1 MRKYLLRCFVLGLL
15 AFSSRNA
22 TAQQPAEQINAYVF
36 GVRAEQAEAA
46 GKLNEARD
54 FYEESLRL
62 YQETARLHPEWTP
75 SVVQYRMTA
84 TANQLERIKGML
96 EAERKKKLA
105 EEAAEIQ
112 AQLDQAVADARVVWL
127 EEKNALD
134 QRIAGLT
141 AERAALQES
150 GRATQTELTNTRELI
165 AELERTIQ
173 TREKRIKRLEEGR
186 DDAKVQTEALRA
198 DMATKDGLIAQL
210 QEQVANVP
218 PPLVTPEELEL
229 LRRELADRTAEVAGL
244 QANMTAMTEQMNGV
258 SADLARLQ
266 AEKQEMLTAHETDVR
281 ARQQAADDL
290 LQQIAANEQTIA
302 DLRNQL
308 TSQPPPLISADEL
321 DALRADFAA
330 RTSEHAAM
338 QETIAKLEAQVAGSA
353 DEQAGAMEK
362 VKASHEKEIARTEK
376 KLAKLES
383 SSAEAKETIKEL
395 ERAVSEQTAERERLE
410 KQLAEVPAQV
420 ITPEGLDELMAE
432 RDART
437 LEVEAMA
444 DQIATLKAAAEAA
457 DLRLLALQQ
466 EVEQLTRA
474 LAEASAAA
482 PAPLIAEADLEALR
496 NEHAARADEITA
508 QRTRIEAL
516 EKSAADQL
524 ARQQALEAELATAS
538 QALTAARQ
546 DLARFSGS
554 ASMAAAYEKS
564 EVENIVFRNTIQ
576 ALSNQLAAVSAQ
588 ATASAELLAREQKSW
603 NSERAQLTDRM
614 NALMETVDLN
624 QAEISRVKELRTT
637 IKNLEKEN
645 RRMAKKLGDDDV
657 AAPDGK

>member
-1 MRKYLLRCFVLGLL
+1 MRNSLRLFFVLGLL
-15 AFSSRNA
+15 TLSSRHA
-22 TAQQPAEQINAYVF
+22 MAQQPSEQVNAYVF

-46 GKLNEARD
+46 GNLNEALG

-62 YQETARLHPEWTP
+62 YQETARLHPDWTP

-84 TANQLERIKGML
+84 TANQLERIKGLL

-105 EEAAEIQ
+105 EEAAAIQ

-141 AERAALQES
+141 AERAALQEA

-173 TREKRIKRLEEGR
+173 TREKRIKRLEDGR
-186 DDAKVQTEALRA
+186 DDAKVQTEVLRA
-198 DMATKDGLIAQL
+198 DMAAKDGLIAQL

-218 PPLVTPEELEL
+218 PPLITPEELES
-229 LRRELADRTAEVAGL
+229 LRRELADRTAEAAGL
-244 QANMTAMTEQMNGV
+244 QANASAMTEQMNGL

-266 AEKQEMLTAHETDVR
+266 AEKQDMLTAHETDVR
-281 ARQQAADDL
+281 ARQQATDDL

-308 TSQPPPLISADEL
+308 TSQPPPLITADEL
-321 DALRADFAA
+321 DALRADLAT
-330 RTSEHAAM
+330 RTAEHSAM
-338 QETIAKLEAQVAGSA
+338 QETMAKLEAQVAASA
-353 DEQAGAMEK
+353 DEQAGAIEK
-362 VKASHEKEIARTEK
+362 VKAGHEKEIARAEK
-376 KLAKLES
+376 KLAKLEA

-395 ERAVSEQTAERERLE
+395 ERAVSEQTAERKRLE

-420 ITPEGLDELMAE
+420 ITPEGLDELIAE

-444 DQIATLKAAAEAA
+444 DQIATLKTAAEAA
-457 DLRLLALQQ
+457 DLRLVALQQ

-474 LAEASAAA
+474 LAEASAGA
-482 PAPLIAEADLEALR
+482 PVPLIAEAELEALR
-496 NEHAARADEITA
+496 NEHAA
-508 QRTRIEAL
+508 QRTRIESL
-516 EKSAADQL
+516 QNDAADQL
-524 ARQQALEAELATAS
+524 VRRQTLEGELTAAS
-538 QALTAARQ
+538 QALAAARQ

-564 EVENIVFRNTIQ
+564 EVENIVFRNTIE
-576 ALSNQLAAVSAQ
+576 ALSNQLAAISAQ
-588 ATASAELLAREQKSW
+588 ASASTELLTREQKSW
-603 NSERAQLTDRM
+603 NSERAQLIERM

-624 QAEISRVKELRTT
+624 QAEISRVKELRST
-637 IKNLEKEN
+637 IKSLEKEN

-657 AAPDGK
+657 AAPDDK

>member
-1 MRKYLLRCFVLGLL
+1 MRNSLRLFFVLGLL
-15 AFSSRNA
+15 TLSSRHA
-22 TAQQPAEQINAYVF
+22 MAQQPSEQVNAYVF

-46 GKLNEARD
+46 GNLYEALG

-62 YQETARLHPEWTP
+62 YQETARLHPDWTP

-84 TANQLERIKGML
+84 TANQLERIKGLL

-105 EEAAEIQ
+105 EEAAAIQ

-141 AERAALQES
+141 AERAALQEA

-173 TREKRIKRLEEGR
+173 TREKRIKRLEDGR
-186 DDAKVQTEALRA
+186 DDAKVQTEVLRA
-198 DMATKDGLIAQL
+198 DMAAKDGLIAQL

-218 PPLVTPEELEL
+218 PPLITPEELES
-229 LRRELADRTAEVAGL
+229 LRRELADRTAEAAGL
-244 QANMTAMTEQMNGV
+244 QANGSAMTEQMNGL

-266 AEKQEMLTAHETDVR
+266 AEKQDMLTAHETDVR
-281 ARQQAADDL
+281 ARQQVVDDL
-290 LQQIAANEQTIA
+290 QQHLSANEQTIA

-308 TSQPPPLISADEL
+308 TSQPPPLITADEL
-321 DALRADFAA
+321 DALRADLAT
-330 RTSEHAAM
+330 RTAEHSAM
-338 QETIAKLEAQVAGSA
+338 QETLAKLEAQVAASA
-353 DEQAGAMEK
+353 DEQAGAIEK
-362 VKASHEKEIARTEK
+362 VKASHEKEIARAEK
-376 KLAKLES
+376 KLAKLEA

-395 ERAVSEQTAERERLE
+395 ERAVSEQTAERKRLE

-420 ITPEGLDELMAE
+420 ITPEGLDELIAE

-444 DQIATLKAAAEAA
+444 DQIATLKTAAEAA
-457 DLRLLALQQ
+457 DLRLVALQQ

-474 LAEASAAA
+474 LAEASAGA
-482 PAPLIAEADLEALR
+482 PVPLIAEAELEALR
-496 NEHAARADEITA
+496 NEHAA
-508 QRTRIEAL
+508 QRTRIESL
-516 EKSAADQL
+516 QNDAADQL
-524 ARQQALEAELATAS
+524 VRRQTLEGELTAAS
-538 QALTAARQ
+538 QALAAARQ

-564 EVENIVFRNTIQ
+564 EVENIVFRNTIE
-576 ALSNQLAAVSAQ
+576 ALSNQLAAISAQ
-588 ATASAELLAREQKSW
+588 ASASTELLTREQKSW
-603 NSERAQLTDRM
+603 NSERAQLIERM

-624 QAEISRVKELRTT
+624 QAEISRVKELRST
-637 IKNLEKEN
+637 IKSLEKEN

-657 AAPDGK
+657 AAPDDK

>member
-1 MRKYLLRCFVLGLL
+1 MRNSLRLFFVLGLL
-15 AFSSRNA
+15 TLSSRHA
-22 TAQQPAEQINAYVF
+22 MAQQPSEQVNAYVF

-46 GKLNEARD
+46 GNLNEALG

-62 YQETARLHPEWTP
+62 YQETARLHPDWTP

-84 TANQLERIKGML
+84 TANQLERIKGLL

-105 EEAAEIQ
+105 EEAAAIQ

-141 AERAALQES
+141 AERAALQEA

-173 TREKRIKRLEEGR
+173 TREKRIKRLEDGR
-186 DDAKVQTEALRA
+186 DDAKVQTEVLRA
-198 DMATKDGLIAQL
+198 DMAAKDGLIAQL

-218 PPLVTPEELEL
+218 PPLITPEELES
-229 LRRELADRTAEVAGL
+229 LRRELADRTAEAAGL
-244 QANMTAMTEQMNGV
+244 QANASAMTEQMNGL

-266 AEKQEMLTAHETDVR
+266 AEKQDMLTAHETDVR
-281 ARQQAADDL
+281 ARQQATDDL

-308 TSQPPPLISADEL
+308 TSQPPPLITADEL
-321 DALRADFAA
+321 DALRADLAT
-330 RTSEHAAM
+330 RTAEHSAM
-338 QETIAKLEAQVAGSA
+338 QETLAKLEAQVAASA
-353 DEQAGAMEK
+353 DEQAGAIEK
-362 VKASHEKEIARTEK
+362 VKAGHEKEIARAEK
-376 KLAKLES
+376 KLAKLEA

-395 ERAVSEQTAERERLE
+395 ERAVSEQTAERKRLE

-420 ITPEGLDELMAE
+420 ITPEGLDELIAE

-444 DQIATLKAAAEAA
+444 DQIATLKTAAEAA
-457 DLRLLALQQ
+457 DLRLVALQQ

-474 LAEASAAA
+474 LAEASTGT
-482 PAPLIAEADLEALR
+482 PAPLIAEAELETLR
-496 NEHAARADEITA
+496 NEHAA
-508 QRTRIEAL
+508 QRTRIESL
-516 EKSAADQL
+516 QNDAADQL
-524 ARQQALEAELATAS
+524 VRRQTLEGELTAAS
-538 QALTAARQ
+538 QALAAARQ

-564 EVENIVFRNTIQ
+564 EVENIVFRNTIE
-576 ALSNQLAAVSAQ
+576 ALSNQLAAISAQ
-588 ATASAELLAREQKSW
+588 ASASTELLTREQKSW
-603 NSERAQLTDRM
+603 NSERAQLIERM

-624 QAEISRVKELRTT
+624 QAEISRVKELRST
-637 IKNLEKEN
+637 IKSLEKEN

-657 AAPDGK
+657 AAPDDK

>member
-1 MRKYLLRCFVLGLL
+1 MRNSLRLFFVLGLL
-15 AFSSRNA
+15 TLSSRHA
-22 TAQQPAEQINAYVF
+22 MAQQPSEQVNAYVF

-46 GKLNEARD
+46 GNLNEALG

-62 YQETARLHPEWTP
+62 YQETARLHPDWTP

-84 TANQLERIKGML
+84 TANQLERIKGLL

-105 EEAAEIQ
+105 EEAAAIQ

-141 AERAALQES
+141 AERAALQED

-165 AELERTIQ
+165 AELERTIE
-173 TREKRIKRLEEGR
+173 TREKRIKRLEDGR
-186 DDAKVQTEALRA
+186 DDAKVQTEVLRA
-198 DMATKDGLIAQL
+198 DMAAKDGLIAQL

-218 PPLVTPEELEL
+218 PPLITPEELES
-229 LRRELADRTAEVAGL
+229 LRRELADRTAEASGL
-244 QANMTAMTEQMNGV
+244 QANGSAMTEQMNGL

-266 AEKQEMLTAHETDVR
+266 AEKQDMLTVHETDVR
-281 ARQQAADDL
+281 ARQQATDDL

-308 TSQPPPLISADEL
+308 TSQPPLITADEL
-321 DALRADFAA
+321 DALRADLAA
-330 RTSEHAAM
+330 RTAEHSAM
-338 QETIAKLEAQVAGSA
+338 QETLAKLEAQVAASA
-353 DEQAGAMEK
+353 DEQAGAIEK
-362 VKASHEKEIARTEK
+362 VKAGHEKEIARAEK
-376 KLAKLES
+376 KLAKLEA

-395 ERAVSEQTAERERLE
+395 ERAVSEQTAERKRLE

-420 ITPEGLDELMAE
+420 ITPEGLDELIAE

-444 DQIATLKAAAEAA
+444 DQIATLKTAAEAA
-457 DLRLLALQQ
+457 DLRLVALQQ

-474 LAEASAAA
+474 LAEASAGA
-482 PAPLIAEADLEALR
+482 PVPLIAEAELETLR
-496 NEHAARADEITA
+496 NEHAA
-508 QRTRIEAL
+508 QRTRIESL
-516 EKSAADQL
+516 QNDAADQL
-524 ARQQALEAELATAS
+524 VRRQTLEGELTAAS
-538 QALTAARQ
+538 QALAAARQ

-564 EVENIVFRNTIQ
+564 EVENIVFRNTIE
-576 ALSNQLAAVSAQ
+576 ALSNQLAAISAQ
-588 ATASAELLAREQKSW
+588 ASASTELLTREQKSW
-603 NSERAQLTDRM
+603 NSERAQLIERM

-624 QAEISRVKELRTT
+624 QAEISRVKELRST
-637 IKNLEKEN
+637 IKSLEKEN

-657 AAPDGK
+657 AAPDDK

>member
-1 MRKYLLRCFVLGLL
+1 MRNSLRLFFVLGLL
-15 AFSSRNA
+15 TLSSRHA
-22 TAQQPAEQINAYVF
+22 MAQQPSEQVNAYVF

-46 GKLNEARD
+46 GNLNEALG

-62 YQETARLHPEWTP
+62 YQETARLHPDWTP

-84 TANQLERIKGML
+84 TANQLERIKGLL

-105 EEAAEIQ
+105 EEAAAIQ

-141 AERAALQES
+141 AERAALQEA

-173 TREKRIKRLEEGR
+173 TREKRIKRLEDGR
-186 DDAKVQTEALRA
+186 DDAKVQTEVLRA
-198 DMATKDGLIAQL
+198 DMAAKDGLIAQL

-218 PPLVTPEELEL
+218 PPLITPEELES
-229 LRRELADRTAEVAGL
+229 LRRELADRTAEAAGL
-244 QANMTAMTEQMNGV
+244 QANGSAMTEQMNGL

-266 AEKQEMLTAHETDVR
+266 AEKQDMLTARETDVR
-281 ARQQAADDL
+281 ARQQVVDDL
-290 LQQIAANEQTIA
+290 QQQLSANEQTIA

-308 TSQPPPLISADEL
+308 TSQPPLITADEL
-321 DALRADFAA
+321 DALRADLAT
-330 RTSEHAAM
+330 RTAEHSAM
-338 QETIAKLEAQVAGSA
+338 QETMAKLEAQVAASA
-353 DEQAGAMEK
+353 DEQAGAIEK
-362 VKASHEKEIARTEK
+362 VKAGHEKEIARAEK
-376 KLAKLES
+376 KLAKLEA

-395 ERAVSEQTAERERLE
+395 ERAVSEQTAERKRLE

-420 ITPEGLDELMAE
+420 ITPEGLDELIAE

-444 DQIATLKAAAEAA
+444 DQIATLKTAAEAA
-457 DLRLLALQQ
+457 DLRLVALQQ

-474 LAEASAAA
+474 LAEASAGA
-482 PAPLIAEADLEALR
+482 PVPLIAEAELEALR
-496 NEHAARADEITA
+496 NEHAA
-508 QRTRIEAL
+508 QRTRIESL
-516 EKSAADQL
+516 QNDAADQL
-524 ARQQALEAELATAS
+524 ARRQTLEGELTAAS
-538 QALTAARQ
+538 QALAAARQ

-564 EVENIVFRNTIQ
+564 EVENIVFRNTIE
-576 ALSNQLAAVSAQ
+576 ALSNQLAAISAQ
-588 ATASAELLAREQKSW
+588 ASASTELLTREQKSW
-603 NSERAQLTDRM
+603 NSERAQLIERM

-624 QAEISRVKELRTT
+624 QAEISRVKELRST
-637 IKNLEKEN
+637 IKSLEKEN

-657 AAPDGK
+657 AAPDDK

>member
-1 MRKYLLRCFVLGLL
+1 MRNSLRLFFVLGLL
-15 AFSSRNA
+15 TLSSRHA
-22 TAQQPAEQINAYVF
+22 MAQQPSEQVNAYVF

-46 GKLNEARD
+46 GNLTEALG

-62 YQETARLHPEWTP
+62 YQETARLHPDWTP

-84 TANQLERIKGML
+84 TANQLERIKGLL

-105 EEAAEIQ
+105 EEAAAIQ

-141 AERAALQES
+141 AERAALQEA

-173 TREKRIKRLEEGR
+173 TREKRIKRLEDGR
-186 DDAKVQTEALRA
+186 DDAKVQTEVLRA
-198 DMATKDGLIAQL
+198 DMAAKDGLIAQL

-218 PPLVTPEELEL
+218 PPLITPEELES
-229 LRRELADRTAEVAGL
+229 LRRELADRTAEAAGL
-244 QANMTAMTEQMNGV
+244 QANASAMTEQMNGL

-266 AEKQEMLTAHETDVR
+266 AEKQDMLTAHETDVR
-281 ARQQAADDL
+281 ARQQATDDL

-308 TSQPPPLISADEL
+308 TSQPPPLITADEL
-321 DALRADFAA
+321 DALRADLAT
-330 RTSEHAAM
+330 RTAEHSAM
-338 QETIAKLEAQVAGSA
+338 QETLAKLEAQVAASA
-353 DEQAGAMEK
+353 DEQAGAIEK
-362 VKASHEKEIARTEK
+362 VKAGHEKEIARAEK
-376 KLAKLES
+376 KLAKLEA

-395 ERAVSEQTAERERLE
+395 ERAVSEQTAERKRLE

-420 ITPEGLDELMAE
+420 ITPEGLDELIAE

-444 DQIATLKAAAEAA
+444 DQIATLKTAAEAA
-457 DLRLLALQQ
+457 DLRLVALQQ

-474 LAEASAAA
+474 LAEASAGA
-482 PAPLIAEADLEALR
+482 PVPLIAEAELEALR
-496 NEHAARADEITA
+496 NEHAA
-508 QRTRIEAL
+508 QRTRIESL
-516 EKSAADQL
+516 QNDAADQL
-524 ARQQALEAELATAS
+524 VRRQTLEGELTAAS
-538 QALTAARQ
+538 QALAAARQ

-564 EVENIVFRNTIQ
+564 EVENIVFRNTIE
-576 ALSNQLAAVSAQ
+576 ALSNQLAAISAQ
-588 ATASAELLAREQKSW
+588 ASASTELLTREQKSW
-603 NSERAQLTDRM
+603 NSERAQLIERM

-624 QAEISRVKELRTT
+624 QAEISRVKELRST
-637 IKNLEKEN
+637 IKSLEKEN

-657 AAPDGK
+657 AAPDDK

>member
-1 MRKYLLRCFVLGLL
+1 MRNSLRLFFVLGLL
-15 AFSSRNA
+15 TLSSRHA
-22 TAQQPAEQINAYVF
+22 MAQQPSEQVNAYVF

-46 GKLNEARD
+46 GNLNEALG

-62 YQETARLHPEWTP
+62 YQETARLHPDWTP

-84 TANQLERIKGML
+84 TANQLERIKGLL

-105 EEAAEIQ
+105 EEAAAIQ

-141 AERAALQES
+141 AERAALQEA

-173 TREKRIKRLEEGR
+173 TREKRIKRLEDGR
-186 DDAKVQTEALRA
+186 DDAKVQTEVLRA
-198 DMATKDGLIAQL
+198 DMAAKDGLIAQL

-218 PPLVTPEELEL
+218 PPLITPEELES
-229 LRRELADRTAEVAGL
+229 LRRELADRTAEAAGL
-244 QANMTAMTEQMNGV
+244 QANGSAMTEQMNGL

-266 AEKQEMLTAHETDVR
+266 AEKQDMLTARETDVR
-281 ARQQAADDL
+281 ARQQVVDDL
-290 LQQIAANEQTIA
+290 QQQLSANEQTIA

-308 TSQPPPLISADEL
+308 TSQPPLITADEL
-321 DALRADFAA
+321 DALRADLAT
-330 RTSEHAAM
+330 RTAEHSAM
-338 QETIAKLEAQVAGSA
+338 QETMAKLEAQVAASA
-353 DEQAGAMEK
+353 DEQAGAIEK
-362 VKASHEKEIARTEK
+362 VKAGHEKEIARAEK
-376 KLAKLES
+376 KLAKLEA

-395 ERAVSEQTAERERLE
+395 ERAVSEQTAERKRLE

-420 ITPEGLDELMAE
+420 ITPEGLDELIAE

-444 DQIATLKAAAEAA
+444 DQIATLKTAAEAA
-457 DLRLLALQQ
+457 DLRLVALQQ

-474 LAEASAAA
+474 LAEASAGA
-482 PAPLIAEADLEALR
+482 PVPLIAEAELEALR
-496 NEHAARADEITA
+496 NEHAA
-508 QRTRIEAL
+508 QRTRIESL
-516 EKSAADQL
+516 QNDAADQL
-524 ARQQALEAELATAS
+524 VRRQTLEGELTAAS
-538 QALTAARQ
+538 QALAAARQ

-564 EVENIVFRNTIQ
+564 EVENIVFRNTIE
-576 ALSNQLAAVSAQ
+576 ALSNQLAAISAQ
-588 ATASAELLAREQKSW
+588 ASASTELLTREQKSW
-603 NSERAQLTDRM
+603 NSERAQLIERM

-624 QAEISRVKELRTT
+624 QAEISRVKELRST
-637 IKNLEKEN
+637 IKSLEKEN

-657 AAPDGK
+657 AAPDDK